1 MYNAAGQIERTQ
13 TVKAHLPLVR
23 RQALA
28 LQVRL
33 PASVQLDDLMQ
44 AGMVG
49 LLEALDRYE
58 AGQGASFETF
68 AAQRV
73 RGAMVDELR
82 RGDWLPRSVRRNAR
96 ELTRT
101 IERLE
106 QRLGRAP
113 TGSEIA
119 KATGLALDDYHALLG
134 DINNGLILSFSE
146 DDSDDE
152 ERSRVADELDGGIDP
167 FAALADGE
175 RRRDLIAAIEELPER
190 ERTLLGL
197 YYQEELNLKEI
208 GAVLGVSE
216 SRVSQIHSQAMARLR
231 KALVAHA

>member
-119 KATGLALDDYHALLG
+119 KAMGLALDDYHALLG

-146 DDSDDE
+146 DDSDD
-152 ERSRVADELDGGIDP
+152 RRDRPLRGAG
-167 FAALADGE
+167 
-175 RRRDLIAAIEELPER
+175 RRRAPARPDRRHRGAAR
-190 ERTLLGL
+190 ARAHAA
-197 YYQEELNLKEI
+197 
-208 GAVLGVSE
+208 GAVLPGRAQPQGNRRGAGRE
-216 SRVSQIHSQAMARLR
+216 RVARLANPQPGHGASAQGAGGAR
-231 KALVAHA
+231 LIPLRARNDE